1 MRCDSRR
8 ASLRE
13 RVRAT
18 AENRPGV
25 YRWLAADGTIL
36 YVGKSV
42 RLRSRLLSYFRADA
56 GKAVRLVA
64 QSTDLRW
71 DYAPNEFA
79 ALLREMRL
87 IRAWQPEF
95 NVQHKRDRRYG
106 FIRMTRESAPR
117 IVPVARVRNDGA
129 RYYGPFAQRRWLARA
144 VHELS
149 LATGLRDC
157 AADVPIHFA
166 DQLELFAAPRT
177 PYCLRG
183 ETGSCPAPCA
193 GGCTTT
199 EYGERVALVRD
210 FLEARDR
217 MPLAILR
224 EGLEAAAARLEFE
237 YAARIRDRIEA
248 LEKLWSH
255 LAGFRGR
262 IGELNLIY
270 PVPGFGGDDRIYLI
284 RRGRAWGEIPPWES
298 GRERGETEAVVRKA
312 MRPAP
317 SDRDASLDAD
327 AAAEVLLT
335 VSWFNRRPG
344 ERRRAVEVEEWLATP
359 CATTGDRNGRCP
371 DRGPSAPSAP
381 APPDTPSAPR
391 R

>member
-1 MRCDSRR
+1 MRCDSLK

-25 YRWLAADGTIL
+25 YRWLAADGRVL

-42 RLRSRLLSYFRADA
+42 RLRSRLLSYFRADG
-56 GKAVRLVA
+56 GKTVRLVA
-64 QSTDLRW
+64 QSTDLCW
-71 DYAPNEFA
+71 EYAPNEFA

-106 FIRMTRESAPR
+106 FIRLTSETAPR
-117 IVPVARVRNDGA
+117 IVPDTRVRNDGA

-157 AADVPIHFA
+157 AADTPVHFA

-177 PYCLRG
+177 PHCLRG

-193 GGCTTT
+193 GGCTAA
-199 EYGERVALVRD
+199 EYSERVALVRD
-210 FLEARDR
+210 FLEARSQT
-217 MPLAILR
+217 PLRVLSER
-224 EGLEAAAARLEFE
+224 LEAATGRLEFE
-237 YAARIRDRIEA
+237 YAARIRDRIAA

-255 LAGFRGR
+255 LSVFRGR
-262 IGELNLIY
+262 IGELSLVY
-270 PVPGFGGDDRIYLI
+270 PVPGFDGDDRTYLI
-284 RRGRAWGEIPPWES
+284 RRGRTWGEIPPRGS
-298 GRERGETEAVVRKA
+298 GRGRGKTEAVVREA
-312 MRPAP
+312 LRPAP
-317 SDRDASLDAD
+317 ADLDAGLDGD

-335 VSWFNRRPG
+335 VSWFNRRPE
-344 ERRRAVEVEEWLATP
+344 ERRRAMEVEEWLGGGVGET
-359 CATTGDRNGRCP
+359 
-371 DRGPSAPSAP
+371 
-381 APPDTPSAPR
+381 
-391 R
+391 